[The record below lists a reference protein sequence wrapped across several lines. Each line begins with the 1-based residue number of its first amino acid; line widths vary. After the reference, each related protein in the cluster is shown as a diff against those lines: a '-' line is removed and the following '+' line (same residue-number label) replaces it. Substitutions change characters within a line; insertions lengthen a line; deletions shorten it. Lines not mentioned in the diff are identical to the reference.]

1 MDSVAIVETGA
12 VAVEVEEVN
21 LGAEAE
27 EMVGETLAVGE
38 VSLEAVETL
47 GAEEEE
53 EEEEVGVFE
62 EIEADSGEIEAD
74 LEVTEVVGVVEGA
87 AAVAHR
93 RLRHLRK
100 THLSQ
105 RQCCTNSIVETPSH
119 KIQRLRKL
127 KMLCI
132 HLEKRLSTSAD

>member
-53 EEEEVGVFE
+53 EEVVVFE

-74 LEVTEVVGVVEGA
+74 LELTEVVGVVEGA